1 MEAKK
6 KLLTY
11 AGLKALEEELENLK
25 VVKRKE
31 VAAKIKE
38 AREQGDL
45 SENAEYDAAKDEQR
59 DIEARIEELEAI
71 LKNAEVVVEDEVD
84 LQTVVKLYLEKA
96 GYEVICFE
104 KGNDAIN
111 YIGNKV
117 DAWILDIMLG
127 DDVNGYDVIKAIREK
142 YPDVPVLFTSARD
155 QDLDRILGL
164 ELGSDDYITKPY
176 SSKELVLRVNNLIKR
191 AYKQTESH
199 ILEIASY
206 QVDLDRRVVSKKD
219 KEIKLTT
226 LEFDL
231 LVLLSKNINKSF
243 SREEILE
250 SVWGDDY
257 FGSDRA
263 VDDLVRRLR
272 KKCKDLNIL
281 TVYGYGYRLS
291 L

>member
-1 MEAKK
+1 M
-6 KLLTY
+6 Y
-11 AGLKALEEELENLK
+11 
-25 VVKRKE
+25 
-31 VAAKIKE
+31 KICF
-38 AREQGDL
+38 
-45 SENAEYDAAKDEQR
+45 
-59 DIEARIEELEAI
+59 
-71 LKNAEVVVEDEVD
+71 VEDEVD

-206 QVDLDRRVVSKKD
+206 QVDLARRVVSKKD
-219 KEIKLTT
+219 KEIK
-226 LEFDL
+226 
-231 LVLLSKNINKSF
+231 
-243 SREEILE
+243 
-250 SVWGDDY
+250 
-257 FGSDRA
+257 
-263 VDDLVRRLR
+263 
-272 KKCKDLNIL
+272 
-281 TVYGYGYRLS
+281 
-291 L
+291 